1 MISHDQYLMISLF
14 LESTQPARINRI
26 HPLRSFNTI
35 DNNCTCQDMPSMFFS
50 SPSCPFPTS
59 PFAVVVVLRQLCR
72 QSDPQ
77 HPALEWLVRPTIWL
91 SLGRKIN
98 IRVSSWNLSFLYTHS
113 KFQNSNRSFAPRN
126 SISKST
132 SAVTKA
138 PRFSRSGAHLDF
150 VRSWRKRPN
159 TSSRSKRAQWRSTV
173 RDQHAENLLPSKS
186 VQCLSSLVSCN
197 RLLLFLHVQIKD
209 YAVKKKRNIF
219 SASPQGRFMQG
230 NIRSYGTWTESY
242 WKLPGSSTENFI
254 WPFSR
259 ACNLASASPARRLP
273 VNSAWI
279 VAVPGQS
286 SEIGMQQQKV
296 RNFQIMISMIRMISF
311 DNESI
316 IIDPWS

>member
-1 MISHDQYLMISLF
+1 MPRYAKHVFLLAFLSISDITFRSRCSLASA
-14 LESTQPARINRI
+14 LSAIRSST
-26 HPLRSFNTI
+26 
-35 DNNCTCQDMPSMFFS
+35 S
-50 SPSCPFPTS
+50 SLGMTG
-59 PFAVVVVLRQLCR
+59 A
-72 QSDPQ
+72 DY
-77 HPALEWLVRPTIWL
+77 L

-98 IRVSSWNLSFLYTHS
+98 IRVSSWNLSFLYAHS

-209 YAVKKKRNIF
+209 YAVKKKKKHIF
-219 SASPQGRFMQG
+219 SF
-230 NIRSYGTWTESY
+230 
-242 WKLPGSSTENFI
+242 
-254 WPFSR
+254 
-259 ACNLASASPARRLP
+259 PARSIHARKHQVLWYLNRMPLKAARWQHRKLHLALQQSLQLGICLTRTEAAGELRL
-273 VNSAWI
+273 
-279 VAVPGQS
+279 
-286 SEIGMQQQKV
+286 
-296 RNFQIMISMIRMISF
+296 RNRCG
-311 DNESI
+311 
-316 IIDPWS
+316 